1 MPREEFD
8 KALKELQ
15 TIIETVQE
23 LVETMIIDSIKSLE
37 NRDIDLSNKV
47 IDMDDEVD
55 RLRDDLEQKAIFLIA
70 SEQPL
75 ATDLRKIITALRVI
89 MELERMGD
97 YAEGIAKINLRM
109 GDTEL
114 IKPLIDIPA
123 MSKKSIEMMR
133 NCLKAYK
140 TTDVKLATKVCQV
153 DDEVDVLKDRVINE
167 LLQIMMKDPSSSR
180 QATFLIFIAHNLER
194 IADRSTNIAEDTI
207 FLATGKSRSID

>member
-23 LVETMIIDSIKSLE
+23 LVETMIVDSIKSLE
-37 NRDIDLSNKV
+37 NRDLDLSNKV

-75 ATDLRKIITALRVI
+75 ARDLRKIITALRVI

>member
-15 TIIETVQE
+15 TIIESVQE

-75 ATDLRKIITALRVI
+75 ARDLRKIITALRVI

-97 YAEGIAKINLRM
+97 YAEGIAKINLKM

>member
-8 KALKELQ
+8 KALRELQ

-37 NRDIDLSNKV
+37 NRDLDLSNKV

-97 YAEGIAKINLRM
+97 YADGIAKINLRM

-180 QATFLIFIAHNLER
+180 QATYLIFIAHNLER

>member
-55 RLRDDLEQKAIFLIA
+55 RHRDDLEQKAIFLIA

>member
-23 LVETMIIDSIKSLE
+23 LVETMIVDSIKSLE
-37 NRDIDLSNKV
+37 NRDLDLSNKV

-97 YAEGIAKINLRM
+97 YDEGIAKITIRM

-207 FLATGKSRSID
+207 FLATGKSRTID

>member
-8 KALKELQ
+8 KALNELQ
-15 TIIETVQE
+15 LTIETVQG
-23 LVETMIIDSIKSLE
+23 LVEKMIIDSIKALE
-37 NRDIDLSNKV
+37 TRDLDLANKV
-47 IDMDDEVD
+47 VEMDDEVD
-55 RLRDDLEQKAIFLIA
+55 KLRDDLEQKAIFLIA

-140 TTDVKLATKVCQV
+140 TTDVKLATIVCQV

-207 FLATGKSRSID
+207 FLATGKSRTID

>member
-15 TIIETVQE
+15 TIIETVKE

-37 NRDIDLSNKV
+37 NRDLDLSNKV

>member
-8 KALKELQ
+8 KALNELQ
-15 TIIETVQE
+15 LTIETVPG
-23 LVETMIIDSIKSLE
+23 LVEKMIIDSIKALE
-37 NRDIDLSNKV
+37 TRDLDLANKV
-47 IDMDDEVD
+47 VEMDDEVD
-55 RLRDDLEQKAIFLIA
+55 RLRDELEQKAIFLIA

-75 ATDLRKIITALRVI
+75 AIDLRKIITALRVI

-97 YAEGIAKINLRM
+97 YAEGIAKINLRI
-109 GDTEL
+109 GETDL

-140 TTDVKLATKVCQV
+140 TSDVKLAERVCQV
-153 DDEVDVLKDRVINE
+153 DDEVDGLKDRVINE
-167 LLQIMMKDPSSSR
+167 LLQIMMKDPTSSR
-180 QATFLIFIAHNLER
+180 QATYLIFIAHNLER

-207 FLATGKSRSID
+207 FLATGSSRSID

>member
-8 KALKELQ
+8 KALNELQ
-15 TIIETVQE
+15 LTIETVQG
-23 LVETMIIDSIKSLE
+23 LVEKMIIDSIKALE
-37 NRDIDLSNKV
+37 TRNLDLANKV
-47 IDMDDEVD
+47 VEMDDEVD
-55 RLRDDLEQKAIFLIA
+55 KLRDDLEQKAIFLIA

-75 ATDLRKIITALRVI
+75 AIDLRKIITALRVI

-97 YAEGIAKINLRM
+97 YAEGIAKINLRI
-109 GDTEL
+109 GETDL

-140 TTDVKLATKVCQV
+140 TSDVKLAEKVCQN
-153 DDEVDVLKDRVINE
+153 DDEVDGLKDRVINE
-167 LLQIMMKDPSSSR
+167 LLQIMMKDPTASR
-180 QATFLIFIAHNLER
+180 QATYLIFIAHNLER

-207 FLATGKSRSID
+207 FLAPGSSRSID

>member
-23 LVETMIIDSIKSLE
+23 LVETMIVDSIKSLE
-37 NRDIDLSNKV
+37 NRDLDLSNKV

-207 FLATGKSRSID
+207 FLATGKSRTID

>member
-8 KALKELQ
+8 KALNELQ
-15 TIIETVQE
+15 STIETVQG
-23 LVETMIIDSIKSLE
+23 LVEKMIIDSIKALE
-37 NRDIDLSNKV
+37 TRDLDLANKV
-47 IDMDDEVD
+47 VEMDDEVD
-55 RLRDDLEQKAIFLIA
+55 RLRDELEQKAIFLIA

-75 ATDLRKIITALRVI
+75 AIDLRKIITALRVI

-97 YAEGIAKINLRM
+97 YAEGIAKINLRI
-109 GDTEL
+109 GETDL

-140 TTDVKLATKVCQV
+140 TSDVKLAERVCQV
-153 DDEVDVLKDRVINE
+153 DDEVDGLKDRVINE
-167 LLQIMMKDPSSSR
+167 LLQIMMKDPTSSR
-180 QATFLIFIAHNLER
+180 QATYLIFIAHNLER

-207 FLATGKSRSID
+207 FLATGSSRSID

>member
-75 ATDLRKIITALRVI
+75 ARDLRKIITALRVI

-97 YAEGIAKINLRM
+97 YAEGIAKINLKM

>member
-8 KALKELQ
+8 KALNELQ
-15 TIIETVQE
+15 LTIETVQG
-23 LVETMIIDSIKSLE
+23 LVEKMIIDSIKALE
-37 NRDIDLSNKV
+37 TRDLDLANKV
-47 IDMDDEVD
+47 VEMDDEVD
-55 RLRDDLEQKAIFLIA
+55 KLRDDLEQKAIFLIA

-75 ATDLRKIITALRVI
+75 AIDLRKIITALRVI

>member
-8 KALKELQ
+8 KALNELQ
-15 TIIETVQE
+15 LTIETVQG
-23 LVETMIIDSIKSLE
+23 LVEKMIIDSIKALE
-37 NRDIDLSNKV
+37 TRDLVLANKV
-47 IDMDDEVD
+47 VEMDDEVD
-55 RLRDDLEQKAIFLIA
+55 KLRDDLEQKAIFLIA

-75 ATDLRKIITALRVI
+75 AIDLRKIITALRVI

-97 YAEGIAKINLRM
+97 YAEGIAKINLRI
-109 GDTEL
+109 GETDL

-140 TTDVKLATKVCQV
+140 TSDVKLAERVCQN
-153 DDEVDVLKDRVINE
+153 DDEVDGLKDRVINE
-167 LLQIMMKDPSSSR
+167 LLQIMMKDPTASR
-180 QATFLIFIAHNLER
+180 QATYLIFIAHNLER

-207 FLATGKSRSID
+207 FLATGSSRSID

>member
-1 MPREEFD
+1 
-8 KALKELQ
+8 
-15 TIIETVQE
+15 
-23 LVETMIIDSIKSLE
+23 
-37 NRDIDLSNKV
+37 
-47 IDMDDEVD
+47 MDDEVD
-55 RLRDDLEQKAIFLIA
+55 RPRDDLEQKAIFLIA

-180 QATFLIFIAHNLER
+180 QATYLIFIAHNLER

>member
-23 LVETMIIDSIKSLE
+23 LVETMIVDSIKSLE
-37 NRDIDLSNKV
+37 NRDLDLSNKV

-75 ATDLRKIITALRVI
+75 ARDLRKIITALRVI

-207 FLATGKSRSID
+207 FLATGKSRTID

>member
-8 KALKELQ
+8 KALNELQ
-15 TIIETVQE
+15 STIETVQG
-23 LVETMIIDSIKSLE
+23 LVEKMIIDSIKALE
-37 NRDIDLSNKV
+37 TRDLDLANKV
-47 IDMDDEVD
+47 VEMDDEVD
-55 RLRDDLEQKAIFLIA
+55 KLRDDLEQKAIFLIA

-75 ATDLRKIITALRVI
+75 AIDLRKIITALRVI

-97 YAEGIAKINLRM
+97 YAEGIAKINLRI
-109 GDTEL
+109 GETDL

-140 TTDVKLATKVCQV
+140 TSDVKLAERVCQD
-153 DDEVDVLKDRVINE
+153 DDEVDGLKDRVINE
-167 LLQIMMKDPSSSR
+167 LLQIMMKDPTSSR
-180 QATFLIFIAHNLER
+180 QATYLIFIAHNLER

-207 FLATGKSRSID
+207 FLATGSSRSID

>member
-8 KALKELQ
+8 KALKDLQ
-15 TIIETVQE
+15 ITIETVQV
-23 LVETMIIDSIKSLE
+23 LVETMIINSIKSLE
-37 NRDIDLSNKV
+37 TRDLDLSNKV

-114 IKPLIDIPA
+114 LKPLIDIPA

>member
-37 NRDIDLSNKV
+37 NRDLDLSNKV

-75 ATDLRKIITALRVI
+75 ATDLRKIITNSPVPKL
-89 MELERMGD
+89 
-97 YAEGIAKINLRM
+97 N
-109 GDTEL
+109 
-114 IKPLIDIPA
+114 IKNPHLFY
-123 MSKKSIEMMR
+123 
-133 NCLKAYK
+133 LKYFNK
-140 TTDVKLATKVCQV
+140 
-153 DDEVDVLKDRVINE
+153 
-167 LLQIMMKDPSSSR
+167 
-180 QATFLIFIAHNLER
+180 
-194 IADRSTNIAEDTI
+194 
-207 FLATGKSRSID
+207 

>member
-8 KALKELQ
+8 KALKDLQ
-15 TIIETVQE
+15 ITIETVQV
-23 LVETMIIDSIKSLE
+23 LVETMIINAIKSLE
-37 NRDIDLSNKV
+37 TRDLDLSNKV

-114 IKPLIDIPA
+114 LKPLIDIPA

>member
-15 TIIETVQE
+15 IIIETVQE

-75 ATDLRKIITALRVI
+75 ARDLRKIITALRVI

-97 YAEGIAKINLRM
+97 YAEGIAKINLKM

>member
-8 KALKELQ
+8 KALNELQ
-15 TIIETVQE
+15 STIETVQG
-23 LVETMIIDSIKSLE
+23 LVEKMIIDSIKALE
-37 NRDIDLSNKV
+37 KRDLDLANKV
-47 IDMDDEVD
+47 IEMDDEVD
-55 RLRDDLEQKAIFLIA
+55 KLRDDLEQKAIFLIA

-75 ATDLRKIITALRVI
+75 AIDLRKIITALRVI

-97 YAEGIAKINLRM
+97 YAEGIAKINLRI
-109 GDTEL
+109 GETDL
-114 IKPLIDIPA
+114 IKPLIDIPS

-140 TTDVKLATKVCQV
+140 TSDVKLAEKVCQV

-167 LLQIMMKDPSSSR
+167 LLQIMMKDPTSSR
-180 QATFLIFIAHNLER
+180 QATYLIFIAHNLER

-207 FLATGKSRSID
+207 FLATGSSRSID